1 MGQPVILKVGD
12 RLVQSTSVSYDDLVI
27 LYRQYIET
35 YGEVPIFSKCD
46 SKHNM
51 PQGRIINRVIADE
64 GITYND
70 FLLQFGKVSH
80 VRTESK
86 DYDIYVKRF
95 KEVSDKLGRA
105 LRGNELI
112 NNEYGLPNQGW
123 FIKNCPD
130 KTVQTYDGFV
140 RWCGYDS
147 NKLEKDRDFIVNTLI
162 NLEKKLQRP
171 ITRYDISLEK
181 TGFSMIVLSR
191 MFGGL
196 TKAKEE
202 LGLMKT
208 ITNPPISIEECK
220 EKLQTRLN
228 NIYAKTGRKF
238 VSWGDIESD
247 EYPDKPLN
255 HKTYHYAFRRNNEN
269 LNAYMKSLGFTMCQ
283 NNIGNTYTFDDG
295 EIVKS
300 TFEFDFSTYLR
311 KHNIEYKRNVRYKT
325 FTDEQSKIDC
335 DYVIQVDGKPL
346 YIEIAG
352 IIYNTLEDDWR
363 NRKYASKRENSYRD
377 KMILKEKLLLNAGVN
392 FIFLFPW
399 DMVSGKYVDILNTK
413 INEILEKVA

>member
-27 LYRQYIET
+27 LYKQYIEQ

-46 SKHNM
+46 SRHNM
-51 PQGRIINRVIADE
+51 PQGRIINRVIADK

-86 DYDIYVKRF
+86 DYDIYVKKY
-95 KEVSDKLGRA
+95 KEKSDAIGRYI
-105 LRGNELI
+105 LSNELI
-112 NNEYGLPNQGW
+112 NNHYGLPNANW
-123 FIKNCPD
+123 FVKYCPD
-130 KTVQTYDGFV
+130 DDVKTFTDFV
-140 RWCGYDS
+140 KWCGYDPHYALDKEYVS
-147 NKLEKDRDFIVNTLI
+147 NKLIE
-162 NLEKKLQRP
+162 LEQKLNRP
-171 ITRYDISLEK
+171 ITKQDITLDSV
-181 TGFSMIVLSR
+181 GFSEIVVVRIWGSINK
-191 MFGGL
+191 M
-196 TKAKEE
+196 KKD
-202 LGLMKT
+202 LGLMKSIST
-208 ITNPPISIEECK
+208 KPISIEECK
-220 EKLQTRLN
+220 VRLQTRLE
-228 NIYAKTGRKF
+228 NIYKKTGRKF

-283 NNIGNTYTFDDG
+283 NNIGNTHTFDDG

-311 KHNIEYKRNVRYKT
+311 KHNIEYKRNVKYKI

-335 DYVIQVDGKPL
+335 DYVIQVNGKPL

-377 KMILKEKLLLNAGVN
+377 KMILKEKLLLNADAD

-399 DMVSGKYVDILNTK
+399 DMVSGKYVDILSTK
-413 INEILEKVA
+413 INEMLEKVA

>member
-1 MGQPVILKVGD
+1 MGQPVNLKVGD

-27 LYRQYIET
+27 LYKQYIEQ

-51 PQGRIINRVIADE
+51 PQGRIINRVIADK

-86 DYDIYVKRF
+86 DYDIYVKKY
-95 KEVSDKLGRA
+95 KEKSDAIGRYI
-105 LRGNELI
+105 LSNELI
-112 NNEYGLPNQGW
+112 NNHYGLPNANW
-123 FIKNCPD
+123 FVKYCPD
-130 KTVQTYDGFV
+130 DDVKTFTDFV
-140 RWCGYDS
+140 KWCGYYPHYALDKEYVS
-147 NKLEKDRDFIVNTLI
+147 NKLIE
-162 NLEKKLQRP
+162 LEQKLNRP
-171 ITRYDISLEK
+171 ITKQDITLDSV
-181 TGFSMIVLSR
+181 GFSEIVIVRIWGSINKMKKDL
-191 MFGGL
+191 
-196 TKAKEE
+196 E
-202 LGLMKT
+202 LMKSIST
-208 ITNPPISIEECK
+208 KPISIEECK
-220 EKLQTRLN
+220 ARLQTRLE
-228 NIYAKTGRKF
+228 NIYKKTGRKF

-283 NNIGNTYTFDDG
+283 NNIGNTYTFGDG

-335 DYVIQVDGKPL
+335 DYVIQVNGKLL

-363 NRKYASKRENSYRD
+363 NKKYASKRENSYRD
-377 KMILKEKLLLNAGVN
+377 KMILKEKLLLNADVD

-399 DMVSGKYVDILNTK
+399 DMVSGKYVGILNNK
-413 INEILEKVA
+413 INNMLERVA

>member
-1 MGQPVILKVGD
+1 MGHPVNLKVGD

-27 LYRQYIET
+27 LYKQYIET

-51 PQGRIINRVIADE
+51 PQGRIITRVITDE

-86 DYDIYVKRF
+86 DYDIYVNRY
-95 KEVSDKLGRA
+95 KEKSDALGRYI
-105 LRGNELI
+105 LSNELI
-112 NNEYGLPNQGW
+112 NNHYGLPNANW
-123 FIKNCPD
+123 FVKYCPDDNVKTFTDFIK
-130 KTVQTYDGFV
+130 
-140 RWCGYDS
+140 WCGYAPHYALDKEYVS
-147 NKLEKDRDFIVNTLI
+147 NKLIE
-162 NLEKKLQRP
+162 LEQKLNRP
-171 ITRYDISLEK
+171 ITKQDINLDSV
-181 TGFSMIVLSR
+181 GFSEIVIVRIWGSINK
-191 MFGGL
+191 M
-196 TKAKEE
+196 KKD
-202 LGLMKT
+202 LGLMKSIST
-208 ITNPPISIEECK
+208 KPISIEECK
-220 EKLQTRLN
+220 VRLQTRLE
-228 NIYAKTGRKF
+228 NIYKKTGRKF
-238 VSWGDIESD
+238 VSWCDIESD

-255 HKTYHYAFRRNNEN
+255 HKTYHHAFRRSNEN
-269 LNAYMKSLGFTMCQ
+269 LNAYMKSLGFAMCQ

-295 EIVKS
+295 EVVKS

-335 DYVIQVDGKPL
+335 DYVIQVNGKPL

-399 DMVSGKYVDILNTK
+399 DMVSGKYVDILSTK